1 MEPAEP
7 AEPGEGGRRPR
18 GRGARRAPAVPR
30 WMDQRGQISL
40 AGFAYS
46 VGPVFAGEHVEV
58 VAAEGIVSILH
69 NGVLVASHA
78 QRLRADQ
85 LDRLQRP
92 KRAPVTR
99 RARDA
104 SAGLTVTRIADG
116 TV

>member
-1 MEPAEP
+1 
-7 AEPGEGGRRPR
+7 
-18 GRGARRAPAVPR
+18 V
-30 WMDQRGQISL
+30 DQRGQISL

-85 LDRLQRP
+85 LDRLDCP
-92 KRAPVTR
+92 ERAPLAR
-99 RARDA
+99 RAREA
-104 SAGLTVTRIADG
+104 TAGLTVTRLADADG
-116 TV
+116 VVSFAATPYRAWAGLGPAEH